1 MRITPRFTLVLVL
14 YAAALFIGVGLFAY
28 NSGRE
33 TLRSAAISELQSTA
47 LEKEAALNQWIDDKQ
62 TDITVLAANPA
73 VTQAAAVLLTADRGS
88 QEFREARDLF
98 VAGVQPHLI
107 NEEFLEVS
115 LLHPQTGL
123 VFASTTPNEE
133 GKFKEDRTYF
143 LNGRSGPFIQNPYYS
158 VALQDIT
165 MTASAPVTGPD
176 SEFLA
181 VIAAQLDLAE
191 MNKII
196 SRRTEIHET
205 DDAYLVNTSNLFA
218 TQPRFLTDPAV
229 LQRGIHTE
237 DVKLCLQKQ
246 SGVIETSDYRNE
258 PVIVLYRWLPERN
271 LCLVVNLDEAEAY
284 QPIRTFGWTIAAGSL
299 IALLAAVVL
308 AFALARSLTR
318 PILALQEGTARF
330 ARGDLETRLDET
342 SQDELGQLAVEFNKM
357 AQALVEQQTTIRR
370 RAEQFFNL
378 GPDLFCTL
386 NATGRLLDLN
396 PAWKQSLGYNPEE
409 LAGKV
414 LTHTVHPEDVPATQ
428 AALKKIV
435 REGTGRFES
444 RFLHK
449 EGHYRWLAWVVVT
462 SPQDE
467 LLYAAAR
474 DITDRR
480 LVEERLRQ
488 QAEELERSNRDL
500 EEIAHVASHDL
511 QEPLR
516 LVSTNVQFLS
526 RRYLG
531 RLDQDADEF
540 IGFTLE
546 GTSRMKSLLADLL
559 AYTSI
564 STSLRDY
571 APVDMEAVFTQVL
584 DNLQKEIENN
594 RAIVTHD
601 PLPIVL
607 GDAAHLMLL
616 VQSILDNAIKFRGK
630 EPPRVHMGV
639 SQVTDRWLFYVRDNG
654 IGIDPRYTERVF
666 VIFQRLHSRDDY
678 PGTGAGLAIS
688 RKIVERHGGRI
699 WVDSEPGKGATFYFT
714 LQPVE
719 GLEAESLQQERV
731 TPESRETVVDRAR
744 DLI

>member
-1 MRITPRFTLVLVL
+1 VKITPRFTLVLVL

-33 TLRSAAISELQSTA
+33 SLRSATISELQATA
-47 LEKEAALNQWIDDKQ
+47 LEKEAALNQWVEDKQ
-62 TDITVLAANPA
+62 ADITALAADPI
-73 VTQAAAVLLTADRGS
+73 VIQSAATLLTADRDS
-88 QEFREARDLF
+88 LEFREAYESF
-98 VAGVQPHLI
+98 ISSAQPRLI
-107 NEEFLEVS
+107 SGEFLEVS
-115 LLHPQTGL
+115 LLHPETGQ
-123 VFASTTPNEE
+123 VIASTTPSEE
-133 GKFKEDRTYF
+133 GKFKEDRPYF
-143 LNGRSGPFIQNPYYS
+143 LNGKSSSFVQNPYYS
-158 VALQDIT
+158 VAMQGIA
-165 MTASAPVTGPD
+165 MTAAAPLKSSDSA
-176 SEFLA
+176 FLA
-181 VIAAQLDLAE
+181 VVTAQLDLVE
-191 MNKII
+191 MNEII
-196 SRRTEIHET
+196 SRRTAIHET

-218 TQPRFLTDPAV
+218 TQPRFLRDPAV

-246 SGVIETSDYRNE
+246 SGVIETPDYQNE
-258 PVIVLYRWLPERN
+258 PAIVVYRWLPERN
-271 LCLVVNLDEAEAY
+271 LCLVVNLDETEAY
-284 QPIRTFGWTIAAGSL
+284 QSIRAFGWTIAAGSMV
-299 IALLAAVVL
+299 ALLAAVIL
-308 AFALARSLTR
+308 AIALARSLTR
-318 PILALQEGTARF
+318 PILAIQEGAARF
-330 ARGDLETRLDET
+330 ARGDLDTRLDET
-342 SQDELGQLAVEFNKM
+342 SQDELGQLAVEFNRM

-396 PAWKQSLGYNPEE
+396 PAWNQSLGYNPEE
-409 LAGKV
+409 LSGES
-414 LTHTVHPEDVPATQ
+414 LMSTVHPEDVPATQ
-428 AALKKIV
+428 AALTKIV

-444 RFLHK
+444 RFRHK
-449 EGHYRWLAWVVVT
+449 DGHYRWLAWVVVT

-480 LVEERLRQ
+480 LDEERLRQ

-546 GTSRMKSLLADLL
+546 GTNRMKSLLADLL

-571 APVDMEAVFTQVL
+571 ASVDMEAVVTQVL
-584 DNLQKEIENN
+584 ENLQKEIQNN

-601 PLPIVL
+601 PLPAVL
-607 GDAAHLMLL
+607 GDAAQLMLL

-630 EPPRVHMGV
+630 DPPRVHMGV

-666 VIFQRLHSRDDY
+666 VIFQRLHSRDDS

-714 LQPVE
+714 LEPVE
-719 GLEAESLQQERV
+719 GSEGESQQRERV

>member
-1 MRITPRFTLVLVL
+1 VKITPRFTLVLVL

-33 TLRSAAISELQSTA
+33 SLRSATISELQATA
-47 LEKEAALNQWIDDKQ
+47 LEKEAALNQWVEDKQ
-62 TDITVLAANPA
+62 ADITALAADPI
-73 VTQAAAVLLTADRGS
+73 VIQSAATLLTADRDS
-88 QEFREARDLF
+88 LEFREAYESF
-98 VAGVQPHLI
+98 ISSAQPRLI
-107 NEEFLEVS
+107 SGEFLEVS
-115 LLHPQTGL
+115 LLHPETGQ
-123 VFASTTPNEE
+123 VIASTTPSEE
-133 GKFKEDRTYF
+133 GKFKEDRPYF
-143 LNGRSGPFIQNPYYS
+143 LNGKSSSFVQNPYYS
-158 VALQDIT
+158 VAMQGIA
-165 MTASAPVTGPD
+165 MTAAAPLKSSDSA
-176 SEFLA
+176 FLA
-181 VIAAQLDLAE
+181 VVTAQLDLVE
-191 MNKII
+191 MNEII
-196 SRRTEIHET
+196 SRRTAIHET

-218 TQPRFLTDPAV
+218 TQPRFLRDPAV

-246 SGVIETSDYRNE
+246 SGVIETPDYQNE
-258 PVIVLYRWLPERN
+258 PAIVVYRWLPERN
-271 LCLVVNLDEAEAY
+271 LCLVVNLDETEAY
-284 QPIRTFGWTIAAGSL
+284 QSIRAFGWTIAAGSMV
-299 IALLAAVVL
+299 ALLAAVIL
-308 AFALARSLTR
+308 AIALARSLTR
-318 PILALQEGTARF
+318 PILAIQEGAARF
-330 ARGDLETRLDET
+330 ARGDLDTRLDET

-396 PAWKQSLGYNPEE
+396 PAWNQSLGYNPEE
-409 LAGKV
+409 LSGES
-414 LTHTVHPEDVPATQ
+414 LMSTVHPEDVPATQ
-428 AALKKIV
+428 AALTKIV

-444 RFLHK
+444 RFRHK
-449 EGHYRWLAWVVVT
+449 DGHYRWLAWVVVT

-480 LVEERLRQ
+480 LDEERLRQ

-546 GTSRMKSLLADLL
+546 GTNRMKSLLADLL

-571 APVDMEAVFTQVL
+571 ASVDMEAVVTQVL
-584 DNLQKEIENN
+584 ENLQKEIQNN

-601 PLPIVL
+601 PLPAVL
-607 GDAAHLMLL
+607 GDAAQLMLL

-630 EPPRVHMGV
+630 DPPRVHMGV

-666 VIFQRLHSRDDY
+666 VIFQRLHSRDDS

-714 LQPVE
+714 LEPVE
-719 GLEAESLQQERV
+719 GSEGESQQRERV

>member
-1 MRITPRFTLVLVL
+1 VKITPRFTLVLVL
-14 YAAALFIGVGLFAY
+14 YAAALFIGFGLFAY
-28 NSGRE
+28 NRGQE
-33 TLRSAAISELQSTA
+33 TLRSATISELQATA
-47 LEKEAALNQWIDDKQ
+47 LEKEAALNQWVEDKQ
-62 TDITVLAANPA
+62 ADITALAADPT
-73 VTQAAAVLLTADRGS
+73 VIQSAATLLTADRES
-88 QEFREARDLF
+88 LEFREAYESFITSAR
-98 VAGVQPHLI
+98 PRLI
-107 NEEFLEVS
+107 SGEFLEVS
-115 LLHPQTGL
+115 LLHPETGE
-123 VFASTTPNEE
+123 VIASSTPGEK
-133 GKFKEDRTYF
+133 GKFKEDRLYF
-143 LNGRSGPFIQNPYYS
+143 LNGRSGPFVQNPYYS
-158 VALQDIT
+158 VALQGIA
-165 MTASAPVTGPD
+165 MTAAAPLKASD

-181 VIAAQLDLAE
+181 VVAAQLNLAE
-191 MNKII
+191 MNEII
-196 SRRTEIHET
+196 SRRTAIHET

-218 TQPRFLTDPAV
+218 TQPRFLRDPAV

-237 DVKLCLQKQ
+237 DVKRCLQKQ
-246 SGVIETSDYRNE
+246 SGVIETADYRNE
-258 PVIVLYRWLPERN
+258 PSIVVYRWLPERN
-271 LCLVVNLDEAEAY
+271 LCLVVNLDESEAY
-284 QPIRTFGWTIAAGSL
+284 QPIRAFGWTIAAGSMV
-299 IALLAAVVL
+299 ALLAAVLL

-342 SQDELGQLAVEFNKM
+342 SQDELGQLAVEFNRM
-357 AQALVEQQTTIRR
+357 AQALVEQQTSIRR

-386 NATGRLLDLN
+386 NATGRLVDLN
-396 PAWKQSLGYNPEE
+396 PAWKQSLGYDPKE

-414 LTHTVHPEDVPATQ
+414 LANTVHPEDAPATQ
-428 AALKKIV
+428 AAVKKIV

-444 RFLHK
+444 RFPHK
-449 EGHYRWLAWVVVT
+449 DGHYRWLAWVVVT

-480 LVEERLRQ
+480 LAEERLRE

-546 GTSRMKSLLADLL
+546 GTNRMKSLLSDLL
-559 AYTSI
+559 AYTGI

-571 APVDMEAVFTQVL
+571 APVDMEAVFTRVL
-584 DNLQKEIENN
+584 DNLQKEIQNN

-601 PLPIVL
+601 PLPTVL
-607 GDAAHLMLL
+607 GDSAQLLFL
-616 VQSILDNAIKFRGK
+616 VQNILDNALKFRGK
-630 EPPRVHMGV
+630 ESPRVHVGV

-719 GLEAESLQQERV
+719 ELIPASVQTERV
-731 TPESRETVVDRAR
+731 MPESRETVVDRAR